1 MLSSFKIKWLR
12 PALRLAAVAV
22 LASAPSAR
30 GDEALLAIAAN
41 FTEAAVALARDFET
55 ASGHRLELAAGST
68 GKLYA
73 QIVNGAPFD
82 AFLAADRARPE
93 LLEANG
99 LGIAGSRFTY
109 ASGRLVLWRPNS
121 PTTAPATLDATDAT
135 ALLEN
140 VNRLAVANPDL
151 APYGAAAFEVLDYL
165 ALTEALRSRIVRGE
179 NVAQAYAMVA
189 SGAAEAG
196 LVALSHVMSRDEA
209 THWWEIPRTWH
220 TPIRQDAI
228 LLQRGRDNDA
238 AVDFLDFLRTDA
250 ARRKIAGMGFDV
262 DS

>member
-1 MLSSFKIKWLR
+1 MLSSSLIKCLR
-12 PALRLAAVAV
+12 PTLRLAAVAALV
-22 LASAPSAR
+22 WTQSAR
-30 GDEALLAIAAN
+30 ADEALLAVAAN
-41 FTEAAVALARDFET
+41 FTEAVVTLANDFQAV
-55 ASGHRLELAAGST
+55 SGHRLELAAGST

-73 QIVNGAPFD
+73 QIINGAPFD
-82 AFLAADRARPE
+82 AFLAADQARPT
-93 LLEANG
+93 LLETSG
-99 LGIAGSRFTY
+99 LGVAESRFTY
-109 ASGRLVLWRPNS
+109 ASGRLVVWRPDA
-121 PTTAPATLDATDAT
+121 PATLPATLDAPEAT

-196 LVALSHVMSRDEA
+196 LVALSHVMSRDDA

-228 LLQRGRDNDA
+228 LLQRGRDNNA